1 MCIRDRSVINMINDI
16 STIAN
21 NLLFRKII
29 YKYDPESKQAK
40 GTLYLSIIHPK
51 SKPSNLET
59 VDNIKI
65 Q

>member
-1 MCIRDRSVINMINDI
+1 MINEI
-16 STIAN
+16 SSIAN

-29 YKYDPESKQAK
+29 YKYDPESKKAK
-40 GTLYLSIIHPK
+40 GTLYLSIIHPI

-59 VDNIKI
+59 FKNTEL